1 MSDPTSGSLVT
12 TPPHEQPGVLADTA
26 PADAGLPKGKQE
38 KPRGLLGDA
47 WYDLRRKP
55 LFWISAGFIALF
67 VLMAAF
73 PWLFTNGS
81 PTQSVGGSLQRSLD
95 GPGADGW
102 FGFDIQAR
110 DIYARVIYG
119 ARASIIVA
127 LSATIGTVFLGGMV
141 GVLAGFWGGWIDAL
155 LSRIAD
161 VFFGIP
167 FVLGAIVIL
176 FTFNPRGAGSN
187 EWKIMGLVI
196 LALTLLTWPV
206 SMRIMRSSVL
216 AAKQSDYV
224 VAARALGASNTRII
238 FKHLIPN
245 CLAPVLVYAT
255 ILIGAFIG
263 AEATLSFLGVGL
275 QSPVVSW
282 GVMISDSQQYIRV
295 APNWLLFPSA
305 FLVTAVLSFV
315 MLGEAVREALDP
327 KLR

>member
-12 TPPHEQPGVLADTA
+12 TPPAEQPGVVADTA
-26 PADAGLPKGKQE
+26 PADAGLPGGKKE

-47 WYDLRRKP
+47 WYDLRHKP
-55 LFWISAGFIALF
+55 LFWISAGFIVLF
-67 VLMAAF
+67 LVMAAF
-73 PWLFTNGS
+73 PWLFTSASPVQPVGS
-81 PTQSVGGSLQRSLD
+81 GLSRSLE
-95 GPGADGW
+95 GPSGDAW
-102 FGFDIQAR
+102 FGTDIQGR
-110 DIYARVIYG
+110 DIFARTIYG

-127 LSATIGTVFLGGMV
+127 VAATLGTVLIGSAT
-141 GVLAGFWGGWIDAL
+141 GVLAGFRGGWVDAL
-155 LSRIAD
+155 LSRLAD

-167 FVLGAIVIL
+167 FILGAIVIL

-187 EWKIMGLVI
+187 EYKIMGLVI
-196 LALTLLTWPV
+196 LALCLLLWPV

-216 AAKQSDYV
+216 AAKQADYV
-224 VAARALGASNTRII
+224 VAARAMGASNTRII

-255 ILIGAFIG
+255 ILVGAFIG

-282 GVMISDSQQYIRV
+282 GVMISDSQDYIRV
-295 APNWLLFPSA
+295 APYWLLFPSA
-305 FLVTAVLSFV
+305 FLVVAVLSFV

>member
-12 TPPHEQPGVLADTA
+12 TPPHEQPGVVADTA
-26 PADAGLPKGKQE
+26 PADAGLPKGKQS
-38 KPRGLLGDA
+38 KPRGLFGDA
-47 WYDLRRKP
+47 WYDLRHKP

-67 VLMAAF
+67 LLIAAF
-73 PWLFTNGS
+73 PFLFTSGS
-81 PTQSVGGSLQRSLD
+81 PTDASLSRSLQ
-95 GPGADGW
+95 GPGSTGW
-102 FGFDIQAR
+102 FGYDIQGQ
-110 DIYARVIYG
+110 DIYTRVIYG
-119 ARASIIVA
+119 ARASIVVA
-127 LSATIGTVFLGGMV
+127 VSATLGTVLLGTTV
-141 GVLAGFWGGWIDAL
+141 GVIAGFRGGWVDAL
-155 LSRIAD
+155 LSRVAD

-176 FTFNPRGAGSN
+176 FTFNPQGAGSN

-196 LALTLLTWPV
+196 LALSLLTWPV
-206 SMRIMRSSVL
+206 AMRIMRSSVL
-216 AAKQSDYV
+216 AAKQADYV

-255 ILIGAFIG
+255 ILIGAYIG

-282 GVMISDSQQYIRV
+282 GVMINDSQDFLRV
-295 APNWLLFPSA
+295 APWGLLFPSA

-315 MLGEAVREALDP
+315 MLGEAVREAPDP

>member
-12 TPPHEQPGVLADTA
+12 SPAEQPGVVPDTA
-26 PADAGLPKGKQE
+26 PSASAPPKGKKE

-55 LFWISAGFIALF
+55 LFWVSAGFITLF
-67 VLMAAF
+67 VLMAAL
-73 PWLFTNGS
+73 PWLFTSGS
-81 PTQSVGGSLQRSLD
+81 PTEGSLSRSLE
-95 GPGADGW
+95 GPGANGW
-102 FGFDIQAR
+102 FGYDIQGR
-110 DIYARVIYG
+110 DIYSRVIYG

-127 LSATIGTVFLGGMV
+127 VTATLGTVLIGASV
-141 GVLAGFWGGWIDAL
+141 GVLAGFRGGWIDAL
-155 LSRIAD
+155 LSRLAD

-187 EWKIMGLVI
+187 EYKIMGLVI
-196 LALTLLTWPV
+196 LALCLLVWPV

-216 AAKQSDYV
+216 AAKQADYV
-224 VAARALGASNTRII
+224 VAARAMGASNSRII

-245 CLAPVLVYAT
+245 CLAPVLVYST
-255 ILIGAFIG
+255 ILVGAFIG

-295 APNWLLFPSA
+295 APYWLLFPSA
-305 FLVTAVLSFV
+305 FLVVAVLSFV

>member
-12 TPPHEQPGVLADTA
+12 TPPHEQPGVVADTA
-26 PADAGLPKGKQE
+26 PADAGLPRSKKD

-55 LFWISAGFIALF
+55 LFWISAGFITLF
-67 VLMAAF
+67 VLIAAF
-73 PWLFTNGS
+73 PFLFTSGS
-81 PTQSVGGSLQRSLD
+81 PTEGSLSRSLV
-95 GPGADGW
+95 GPGGDGW
-102 FGFDIQAR
+102 FGYDIQGR
-110 DIYARVIYG
+110 DIYSRVIYG

-127 LSATIGTVFLGGMV
+127 VTATLGTVLIGGAV
-141 GVLAGFWGGWIDAL
+141 GVLAGFRGGWVDAL
-155 LSRIAD
+155 LSRVAD

-196 LALTLLTWPV
+196 LALCLLVWPI

-216 AAKQSDYV
+216 AAKQADYV
-224 VAARALGASNTRII
+224 VAARALGASNSRII

-255 ILIGAFIG
+255 ILVGAFIG

-295 APNWLLFPSA
+295 APYWLLFPSA
-305 FLVTAVLSFV
+305 FLVVAVLSFV

>member
-1 MSDPTSGSLVT
+1 M
-12 TPPHEQPGVLADTA
+12 
-26 PADAGLPKGKQE
+26 
-38 KPRGLLGDA
+38 LGDA

-55 LFWISAGFIALF
+55 LFWISASFIMLF

-73 PWLFTNGS
+73 PFIFTSHS
-81 PTQSVGGSLQRSLD
+81 PTDPVGTGLSRSLE
-95 GPGADGW
+95 GPSGDAW
-102 FGFDIQAR
+102 FGTDIQAR
-110 DIYARVIYG
+110 DIFARVIYG

-127 LSATIGTVFLGGMV
+127 VSATIGTVLLGATV
-141 GVLAGFWGGWIDAL
+141 GVLAGFWGGWVDAL
-155 LSRIAD
+155 LSRLAD

-176 FTFNPRGAGSN
+176 FTFNPKGAGSN

-196 LALTLLTWPV
+196 VALCLLTWPV
-206 SMRIMRSSVL
+206 AMRIMRSSVL
-216 AAKQSDYV
+216 AAKQADYV
-224 VAARALGASNTRII
+224 VAARALGASNARII

-245 CLAPVLVYAT
+245 CLAPVLVYST
-255 ILIGAFIG
+255 ILIGAYIG

-295 APNWLLFPSA
+295 RPNWLLFPSA
-305 FLVTAVLSFV
+305 FLVVAVLSFV

>member
-12 TPPHEQPGVLADTA
+12 TSPAEQPGLVADSA
-26 PADAGLPKGKQE
+26 PAGIGAPQDKRD

-47 WYDLRRKP
+47 WYDLRHKP

-67 VLMAAF
+67 VLIAAF
-73 PWLFTNGS
+73 PFLFTTGS
-81 PTQSVGGSLQRSLD
+81 PTESIGGGLSRSLE
-95 GPGADGW
+95 GPSGSAW
-102 FGFDIQAR
+102 FGTDIQGR
-110 DIYARVIYG
+110 DIFARVIYG

-127 LSATIGTVFLGGMV
+127 VSATLGTILLGASV
-141 GVLAGFWGGWIDAL
+141 GVLAGFRGGWIDAL
-155 LSRIAD
+155 LSRLAD

-176 FTFNPRGAGSN
+176 FSLNPRGAGSN

-196 LALTLLTWPV
+196 LALVMLTWPV
-206 SMRIMRSSVL
+206 AMRIMRSSVL
-216 AAKQSDYV
+216 AAKQADYV
-224 VAARALGASNTRII
+224 VAARALGASNSRII

-255 ILIGAFIG
+255 ILVGAYIG

-295 APNWLLFPSA
+295 APYWLLFPSA
-305 FLVTAVLSFV
+305 FLVVAVLSFV

>member
-12 TPPHEQPGVLADTA
+12 TPPPEQPGIVADTA
-26 PADAGLPKGKQE
+26 PVDAGLPKAKRD

-55 LFWISAGFIALF
+55 LFWISASFITLF
-67 VLMAAF
+67 VLIAAF
-73 PWLFTNGS
+73 PFLFTSGS
-81 PTQSVGGSLQRSLD
+81 PTSGSLSRSLE
-95 GPGADGW
+95 GPGSSGW
-102 FGFDIQAR
+102 FGYDIQGQ
-110 DIYARVIYG
+110 DIYSRVIYG
-119 ARASIIVA
+119 ARASILVA
-127 LSATIGTVFLGGMV
+127 VSATLGTVLLGGLV
-141 GVLAGFWGGWIDAL
+141 GVIAGFRGGWVDAL

-176 FTFNPRGAGSN
+176 FSLNPRGAGSN

-196 LALTLLTWPV
+196 LALVMLTWPV
-206 SMRIMRSSVL
+206 AMRIMRSSVL
-216 AAKQSDYV
+216 AAKQADYV
-224 VAARALGASNTRII
+224 VAARAMGASNTRII

-245 CLAPVLVYAT
+245 CLAPVLVYST
-255 ILIGAFIG
+255 ILVGAYIG

-295 APNWLLFPSA
+295 APYWLLFPSA